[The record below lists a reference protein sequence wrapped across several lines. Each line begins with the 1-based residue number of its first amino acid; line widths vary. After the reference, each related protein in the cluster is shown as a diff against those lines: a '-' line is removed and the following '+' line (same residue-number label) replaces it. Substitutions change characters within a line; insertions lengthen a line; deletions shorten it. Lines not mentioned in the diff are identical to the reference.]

1 MNMRKLFLFLLIMP
15 VLTLAQS
22 NEPTLTIIPK
32 PVMMKQVP
40 GSLTV
45 SKSIVVLDVN
55 NAFAEE
61 LSVFNTQLQHLTG
74 FTAGAGSLKNPSAPF
89 IRLVNKE
96 LSHPEGYTLQISKKV
111 IEITGSK
118 AGVFYGLQSLFQLIA
133 ANYSVQ
139 QKAIVLPL
147 VTIQDYPR
155 FSWRGMHLDVCRHFF
170 TKEEVKK
177 YLDYLALYKMN
188 VFHWHLTED
197 QGWRIEIKK
206 YPLLTEIGSKRKG
219 TIVGLYSKDAPL
231 DGVPHGG
238 FYTQEDIKEVVAY
251 AKARHIT
258 VVPEIEMPGHALAAL
273 SAYPQL
279 SCNGGP
285 FEPATTWGVFDD
297 VFCAGN
303 EDTFTFLQD
312 VLTEVC
318 DLFPSTYIHVGGDE
332 CPKTR
337 WKSCSK
343 CQARIKAEGLADE
356 HALQSYFIK
365 RMEVFLNSKGK
376 KIIGWDEILEGG
388 LAPNASVMSW
398 RGTQGGI
405 EAAKQKHTV
414 VMTPGSPCYFDH
426 YQSKPTENEP
436 LAIGGF
442 NSLEAV
448 YNYEPIPSELNE
460 EEKKFILG
468 AQGNM
473 WTEYMPDF
481 AQVEYMALPRMSALS
496 EVLWTPAAD
505 KNYFQFIQR
514 LKIHSRLLDHKK
526 VNYAKHFLNQK

>member
-1 MNMRKLFLFLLIMP
+1 MRKLLLLLIMP
-15 VLTLAQS
+15 VLTYAQF

-32 PVMMKQVP
+32 PVTMKQAP
-40 GSLTV
+40 GSLTIT
-45 SKSIVVLDVN
+45 KSMVVLDASKTFV
-55 NAFAEE
+55 EE
-61 LSVFNTQLQHLTG
+61 LSVFNTQLQQLTG
-74 FTAGAGSLKNPSAPF
+74 FTGEVGSLKNPSTPF

-96 LSHPEGYTLQISKKV
+96 LSHPEGYTLQISKKE

-118 AGVFYGLQSLFQLIA
+118 AGVFYGLQSLLQLITV
-133 ANYSVQ
+133 NYNTD
-139 QKAIVLPL
+139 QKSIVLPL
-147 VTIQDYPR
+147 ATIQDYPR

-188 VFHWHLTED
+188 TFHWHLTED

-206 YPLLTEIGSKRKG
+206 YPLLITVGSKRKG
-219 TIVGLYSKDAPL
+219 TIIGPYSKDAPL

-251 AKARHIT
+251 AQARHIT

-273 SAYPQL
+273 SAYPEL
-279 SCNGGP
+279 SCSGGP
-285 FEPATTWGVFDD
+285 FEPATTWGVFND

-303 EDTFTFLQD
+303 DFTFNFLQD
-312 VLTEVC
+312 VLAEVC
-318 DLFPSTYIHVGGDE
+318 ELFPSTYIHIGGDE
-332 CPKTR
+332 SPKIR
-337 WKSCSK
+337 WKNCVK
-343 CQARIKAEGLADE
+343 CQTRLKQENIADE

-365 RMEVFLNSKGK
+365 RIEVFLNSKGK

-414 VMTPGSPCYFDH
+414 VMSPGSPCYFDH
-426 YQSKPTENEP
+426 YQAKPTENEP

-448 YNYEPIPSELNE
+448 YNYEPAPSELNADE
-460 EEKKFILG
+460 QKYILG

-496 EVLWTPAAD
+496 EVLWTPPIN
-505 KNYFQFIQR
+505 KNYTEFLQR
-514 LKIHSRLLDHKK
+514 LKDHSRLLDFKK